1 MGFLPEAG
9 ITKAMNFRPIST
21 IREMVFATARTLTE
35 TGTQEV
41 LDVINYNFRFN
52 PENQMTPLRED
63 VEYPFDRSEA
73 FWLKKN
79 QTLEYYQFPIGVNLC
94 FERASDLNS
103 KVEKAQAAKDS
114 RRTTTTLDQALN
126 LSAENEKVKFL
137 TKGRFTRDQ
146 AAREIVTTER
156 TYVEQLETLQQEFV
170 NPTHQKGIIESSNL
184 KMMFSNARQILKV
197 HKKMLQSMEERIDNW
212 SAATELGDILL
223 QLEGNLKLYGDYCL
237 SYERNLAELESLS
250 QSNPELQ
257 AWIKECEEKDSMP
270 LNSIGAYLIVPVQRI
285 PRYRLLFE
293 QLLKLTPKSH
303 NDHASLTE
311 TLEIVNRV
319 ATYVNNYRNLEE
331 ELRQLMNERIGDMPI
346 PKLAEGRILLK
357 EGVLKKTSS
366 RAVQERKVFLFN
378 DLLLY
383 CGPKKEPF
391 PYKGHVYIDSG
402 SWIKGLEEGKLKNA
416 FQIVGGSKTYTFQA
430 SSPQEKHAWIQAISG
445 ALAEQAEKNTE
456 GEKNQVKVHDR
467 GGIWRMFLRTDKL
480 GF

>member
-9 ITKAMNFRPIST
+9 ITKAMNFRPTST

-293 QLLKLTPKSH
+293 QLLKLTPKTH
-303 NDHASLTE
+303 PDCEKLNE
-311 TLEIVNRV
+311 TLEKVNEI
-319 ATYVNNYRNLEE
+319 ATFVNNYQDESRK
-331 ELRQLMNERIGDMPI
+331 LREIHERIENCAIPI
-346 PKLAEGRILLK
+346 IKPGRKFVHEGIM
-357 EGVLKKTSS
+357 KKTSS
-366 RAVQERKVFLFN
+366 RATQERMLFLFS
-378 DLLLY
+378 DVLIY
-383 CGPKKEPF
+383 CTPKEPHK
-391 PYKGHVYIDSG
+391 YKGHIPLNAS
-402 SWIKGLEEGKLKNA
+402 SWIKGLSDTKVKNGMQLVA
-416 FQIVGGSKTYTFQA
+416 ESKTYTLVSLSPEDKYQWNRMI
-430 SSPQEKHAWIQAISG
+430 SSV
-445 ALAEQAEKNTE
+445 LAELCAASPSTEKNAV
-456 GEKNQVKVHDR
+456 NVKDR
-467 GGIWRMFLRTDKL
+467 GGLWRMLTKTDKL
-480 GF
+480 NKY